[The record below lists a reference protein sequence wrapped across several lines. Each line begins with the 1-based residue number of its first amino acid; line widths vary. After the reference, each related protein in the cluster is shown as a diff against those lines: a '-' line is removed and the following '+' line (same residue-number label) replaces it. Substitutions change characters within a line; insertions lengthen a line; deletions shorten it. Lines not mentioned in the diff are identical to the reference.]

1 LPTEVKGAEQGTRSM
16 ETIFGTDMP
25 FAAKVLLAVMIVICL
40 AAGAFYMV
48 RRFGGARFGVATLRG
63 RQPRLAL
70 IEVAGVDARRSLVL
84 IRRDNVEHLLMIG
97 GPTDV
102 VVEPNIVRAV
112 AVGARETSARS
123 AAEVAP
129 RSSATAEA
137 DLWPQQPDS
146 PPRPQRQPASEEPVA
161 WQPPPPPKPQPE
173 PAAARA
179 PHPADPLGALAA
191 ELGRTTPQSNK
202 ETVPPLREPKR
213 TPQTV
218 PAPQAAAAADPNLSE
233 MAQRLEAALRHAPG
247 ARTEPVV
254 GKAAAPEISVGS
266 RVNGSGGPVEPAPA
280 RVAAS
285 DGKAPRTDV
294 KPGAP
299 KAVYDSLEAEMAS
312 LLGRPAAKL

>member
-1 LPTEVKGAEQGTRSM
+1 M

-25 FAAKVLLAVMIVICL
+25 FAAKSLLAVMMVIGL

-48 RRFGGARFGVATLRG
+48 RRFGAVRFGVATLRG

-102 VVEPNIVRAV
+102 VIEPNIVRAV
-112 AVGARETSARS
+112 AVGAREISARS

-129 RSSATAEA
+129 RSPATADA
-137 DLWPQQPDS
+137 NLWPQQPDS
-146 PPRPQRQPASEEPVA
+146 PPRLQRQPPSEEPVA
-161 WQPPPPPKPQPE
+161 WQPPPHPQPQQPQPE
-173 PAAARA
+173 PAVARA

-191 ELGRTTPQSNK
+191 ELGRTAAQSDK
-202 ETVPPLREPKR
+202 ETAPLPREPKR
-213 TPQTV
+213 APQIV
-218 PAPQAAAAADPNLSE
+218 PAPQPAAADPNLSE

-247 ARTEPVV
+247 ARAEPVV
-254 GKAAAPEISVGS
+254 AKTTAPEISVGS
-266 RVNGSGGPVEPAPA
+266 RMNGSGGPVEPA
-280 RVAAS
+280 RTAAS
-285 DGKAPRTDV
+285 DGKGPRTDV
-294 KPGAP
+294 KPGAAP

-312 LLGRPAAKL
+312 LLGRPAGKL

>member
-1 LPTEVKGAEQGTRSM
+1 M
-16 ETIFGTDMP
+16 EAIFGTGMP
-25 FAAKVLLAVMIVICL
+25 FAAKALLAVMIVIGL
-40 AAGAFYMV
+40 AAGAFYIM
-48 RRFGGARFGVATLRG
+48 RRFGGPQLGVAMLRG

-70 IEVAGVDARRSLVL
+70 IEVTGVDARRSLVL
-84 IRRDNVEHLLMIG
+84 VRRDNVEHLLMIG
-97 GPTDV
+97 GPTDL

-123 AAEVAP
+123 
-129 RSSATAEA
+129 TAEA
-137 DLWPQQPDS
+137 TSRSTAMTDAWPQPDT
-146 PPRPQRQPASEEPVA
+146 PPQPQRQPSEEPA
-161 WQPPPPPKPQPE
+161 ARHPPPPPRAQQPQQE
-173 PAAARA
+173 PAAART

-191 ELGRTTPQSNK
+191 ELGRTAAQPDK
-202 ETVPPLREPKR
+202 ETTPPLREPKR
-213 TPQTV
+213 TPQIA
-218 PAPQAAAAADPNLSE
+218 PAPQPAAADPNLSE

-254 GKAAAPEISVGS
+254 AKPATPEISVGS
-266 RVNGSGGPVEPAPA
+266 RLNGSSGPVEPA

-285 DGKAPRTDV
+285 DGKTPPRTDV